1 LLSEISFN
9 CHTAIVTVS
18 VTVTVTVERRV
29 RMSKRYSIEEIEAL
43 TAKALSA
50 VGFPAEDVGIVT
62 EVSVSE

>member
-1 LLSEISFN
+1 
-9 CHTAIVTVS
+9 VS